1 MIYDPPD
8 LKERFEKH
16 IARSPRTILTTTEQ
30 EELKRRCQN
39 RDANKEIMA
48 FKDEVKGINL
58 SISILKES
66 RDTRLACIKA
76 LEASKR
82 TEGRGGA

>member
-1 MIYDPPD
+1 MSPPD

-39 RDANKEIMA
+39 HDASKAIMLL
-48 FKDEVKGINL
+48 KDELRGINL

-66 RDTRLACIKA
+66 RDARLDCIKT

-82 TEGRGGA
+82 TAGRGGA